1 MSKRMEIMNNV
12 KSIHAKQ
19 SGVSLIVVLVLL
31 AVMLLGVTSIARLGE
46 AYALVAGNVASKDSA
61 LQASEVGVSDAYAAI
76 QALSTPDTADPAW
89 YIPTY
94 TKAGDDANGLPKAV
108 NWTSSALNKKTV
120 GGYTVRYVVERFC
133 TVVPV
138 TDINNQCMVKL
149 AYAGDSAKAGVEL
162 IQSPPGIQYRIT
174 VHVTGPKDLSS
185 FVQALV
191 VWS

>member
-1 MSKRMEIMNNV
+1 MKNV
-12 KSIHAKQ
+12 TLIQRKQ

-46 AYALVAGNVASKDSA
+46 AFALVAGNVASKDAA
-61 LQASEVGVSDAYAAI
+61 LQASEIGVSDAYAAL
-76 QALSTPDTADPAW
+76 QALSTPDSADPAW

-94 TKAGDDANGLPKAV
+94 ARAGDDVNGLPKAV
-108 NWTSSALNKKTV
+108 NWTSSVLNKKSV
-120 GGYTVRYVVERFC
+120 GAYTVRYVVERFC
-133 TVVPV
+133 TAAPV

-149 AYAGDSAKAGVEL
+149 GYSGDSSKAGVEL
-162 IQSPPGIQYRIT
+162 IQSTPGIQYRIT
-174 VHVTGPKDLSS
+174 VHVSGPKDLSS